1 MRYQISFR
9 QEANV
14 ELANAYIWYEE
25 QQEGLGERFVAKI
38 QQRLNQIIDDPEK
51 YKIVYKNY
59 REITIEKFPYQIVY
73 VIEKLKRQILIIAV
87 FHTKRN
93 PTQKYR

>member
-1 MRYQISFR
+1 MQYRISFR
-9 QEANV
+9 QEANA
-14 ELANAYIWYEE
+14 ELTSAYIWYEG

-38 QQRLNQIIDDPEK
+38 QQRLTQIINNPEK
-51 YKIVYKNY
+51 YKVVYKNY

-93 PTQKYR
+93 PAQKYR

>member
-1 MRYQISFR
+1 M
-9 QEANV
+9 
-14 ELANAYIWYEE
+14 ELANACIWYEE

-38 QQRLNQIIDDPEK
+38 QQRLNQIIDNPEK

-73 VIEKLKRQILIIAV
+73 VIEKLKRQTLIIAV
-87 FHTKRN
+87 FHTKRS

>member
-1 MRYQISFR
+1 M
-9 QEANV
+9 

-38 QQRLNQIIDDPEK
+38 QQRLNQIIDNPEK

-87 FHTKRN
+87 FHTKRS

>member
-1 MRYQISFR
+1 M
-9 QEANV
+9 
-14 ELANAYIWYEE
+14 ELANACIWYEE

-38 QQRLNQIIDDPEK
+38 QQRLNQIIDNPEK

>member
-1 MRYQISFR
+1 M
-9 QEANV
+9 
-14 ELANAYIWYEE
+14 ELANACIWYEE

-38 QQRLNQIIDDPEK
+38 QQRLNQIIDNPEK

-87 FHTKRN
+87 FHTKRS